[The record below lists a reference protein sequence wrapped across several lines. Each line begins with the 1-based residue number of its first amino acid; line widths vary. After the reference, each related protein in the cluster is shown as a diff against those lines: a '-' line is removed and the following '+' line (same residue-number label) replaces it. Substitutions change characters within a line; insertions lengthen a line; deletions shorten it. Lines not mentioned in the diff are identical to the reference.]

1 MKFLLLILLQEI
13 HVYLPM
19 KGTLVL
25 FKCNYV
31 CIMNI
36 CTHRQRVESF
46 ILSSQIS
53 ADPQRRIFL
62 GGDNIKL
69 TFNIGMV

>member
-1 MKFLLLILLQEI
+1 
-13 HVYLPM
+13 
-19 KGTLVL
+19 
-25 FKCNYV
+25 
-31 CIMNI
+31 MNL
-36 CTHRQRVESF
+36 CTHRQRVESY

-53 ADPQRRIFL
+53 ADPQRRVFL